1 MNKTLK
7 DLTPHIAK
15 HAFRALLPV
24 FAHFWHE
31 ARTTE
36 STNPLWPDYERVLRA
51 CQDVLFYAPMHPNEA
66 KQVNAEARLTRSLER
81 LATALAEVF
90 PGGLEE
96 LEGYIVTDAV
106 REMRRARGL
115 ARCRRRKLKARK
127 THSAR
132 RR

>member
-7 DLTPHIAK
+7 DLTPHVAK
-15 HAFRALLPV
+15 HAFRALMPM
-24 FAHFWHE
+24 FAHYWHE
-31 ARTTE
+31 ARTSE
-36 STNPLWPDYERVLRA
+36 GTNPRWPDYERVLRA
-51 CQDVLFYAPMHPNEA
+51 CQDVLYYAPMHPNEA
-66 KQVNAEARLTRSLER
+66 RQVNAEARLTRSLER
-81 LATALAEVF
+81 LATALAETF

-115 ARCRRRKLKARK
+115 ARYRRKLKARK
-127 THSAR
+127 TRSKR